1 MNKYDLSYTSFIYF
15 INLLHD
21 ELTMKKID
29 TLSYIDL
36 EKITEILLKIFNE
49 ITNDETTKPRIIVF
63 EHERGTGLSSFFDF
77 FISYL
82 LYFQQVDKFEILLV
96 TKSIVRAKEMMKI
109 TNIFEN
115 IYNKGIK
122 LTSSK
127 PSKSDDEFVVNA
139 KNFLKIKRQ
148 SNYEVRGMDA
158 NLVIFDNILKILNE
172 QKFESL
178 IQQMNNKCSIGFF
191 EKCDNMLEIF
201 KRMNVNYL
209 TINFDN

>member
-63 EHERGTGLSSFFDF
+63 EHGRGTGLSSFFDF

-82 LYFQQVDKFEILLV
+82 LYFQQVNKFEILLV
-96 TKSIVRAKEMMKI
+96 TKSIVRGKEMMKI